1 MVYPQN
7 ETEKRNRLIDNLSI
21 DDIGEA
27 LENCTYETRYILD
40 LQEQEIIFVSEY
52 LEVGDENQAIFDA
65 VDEDETGRYVL
76 FPIRTDSRDGYRDM
90 ELFIDT
96 IQEPLIRDFARET
109 INGAGAFQRFKN
121 FIREYPDLEREW
133 YTWKDERTRLRA
145 AEWLEEE
152 ELILVK
158 KD

>member
-1 MVYPQN
+1 
-7 ETEKRNRLIDNLSI
+7 
-21 DDIGEA
+21 
-27 LENCTYETRYILD
+27 
-40 LQEQEIIFVSEY
+40 
-52 LEVGDENQAIFDA
+52 
-65 VDEDETGRYVL
+65 
-76 FPIRTDSRDGYRDM
+76 
-90 ELFIDT
+90 FIDT